1 VRIDTGVESG
11 DRVSVHYDPMIAKV
25 IVHGADR
32 QQALAGLRRALAD
45 TRVVGLATNLDFL
58 IGICDSKPFRRAKI
72 DTRWLDRLKAPKAGW
87 RRQRAAT
94 SADLAAAAHFEINAR
109 GMKACVRASR
119 SEDAHSPWF
128 RTDGWRM
135 IDQGHQD
142 VHLADTMESDATHLV
157 CAKARRHG
165 GFEFVIDGASFDAS
179 FEGLQVFSDDA
190 GTLHVFSDEGRAVLA
205 LIDPAAD
212 DEDDALA
219 GGGLTAPMPGK
230 VTAVYV
236 KVGEAVKRGAALLV
250 LEAMKMEHTITA
262 PADGKIVEVRYRA
275 GDQVDEGAALVVFD
289 A

>member
-1 VRIDTGVESG
+1 
-11 DRVSVHYDPMIAKV
+11 
-25 IVHGADR
+25 
-32 QQALAGLRRALAD
+32 
-45 TRVVGLATNLDFL
+45 
-58 IGICDSKPFRRAKI
+58 
-72 DTRWLDRLKAPKAGW
+72 
-87 RRQRAAT
+87 
-94 SADLAAAAHFEINAR
+94 
-109 GMKACVRASR
+109 
-119 SEDAHSPWF
+119 
-128 RTDGWRM
+128 
-135 IDQGHQD
+135 
-142 VHLADTMESDATHLV
+142 
-157 CAKARRHG
+157 
-165 GFEFVIDGASFDAS
+165 
-179 FEGLQVFSDDA
+179 
-190 GTLHVFSDEGRAVLA
+190 VFSDEGRAVLA